1 MKNQIDLQL
10 LQRSAVL
17 QHLSLLLTLL
27 LGQEPPTRNF
37 LLLKQF
43 SNKLLL
49 ETGKIDCI
57 VNLNNKSLAM

>member
-17 QHLSLLLTLL
+17 QHLSLLLTL